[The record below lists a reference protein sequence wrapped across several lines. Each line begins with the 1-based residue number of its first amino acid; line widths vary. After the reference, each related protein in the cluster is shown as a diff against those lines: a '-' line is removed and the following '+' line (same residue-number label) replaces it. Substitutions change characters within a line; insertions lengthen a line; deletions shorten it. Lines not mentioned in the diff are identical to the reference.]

1 MVGNNDRFSLLFKCA
16 LTVLLLTPHCNASI
30 ERVFCLVN
38 KNKSEGSDRNRLDI
52 EGSLSSI
59 LAVKFDCPESVS
71 SCLDYD
77 PDDKLLQAAAVNYEK
92 RVTGQSSKEQ

>member
-1 MVGNNDRFSLLFKCA
+1 ML
-16 LTVLLLTPHCNASI
+16 VLREYFVWLIRTNQ
-30 ERVFCLVN
+30 RVATATNL
-38 KNKSEGSDRNRLDI
+38 EI

-59 LAVKFDCPESVS
+59 LAVKLDRPESVS